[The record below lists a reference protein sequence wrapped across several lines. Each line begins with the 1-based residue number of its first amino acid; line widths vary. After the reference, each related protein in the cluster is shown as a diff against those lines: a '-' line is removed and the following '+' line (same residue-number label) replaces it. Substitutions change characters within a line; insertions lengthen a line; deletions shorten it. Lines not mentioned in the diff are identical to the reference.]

1 MNRTGEP
8 HRVPAAPALPGAVC
22 CGCVSKLHELLI
34 QRMGQRFCYSALWDL
49 WDLWGRCLELLDL
62 YWALLEDAES
72 PVLESA
78 SDAASESEL
87 ESALELVSAD
97 CAVSDSS
104 STSTLLAPELLATV
118 SV

>member
-1 MNRTGEP
+1 M
-8 HRVPAAPALPGAVC
+8 GA
-22 CGCVSKLHELLI
+22 
-34 QRMGQRFCYSALWDL
+34 
-49 WDLWGRCLELLDL
+49 LWGRCLELLNL

-78 SDAASESEL
+78 SDAASDSEL
-87 ESALELVSAD
+87 ESALELASAD
-97 CAVSDSS
+97 CAVSESN